1 MKYKYLLI
9 ALFVGVLFIGLNSAF
24 AAESTSNNLTKV
36 TNTTSNSVTKAVT
49 TSTATSTATKTVAKP
64 TKLSQKVIFTG
75 SKSVKNYINKNGK
88 APNYITMDNYKFSMP
103 EFLYLVTKATT
114 YKYKG
119 SSGDVTI
126 KYNIKDPV
134 GPSGVNVN
142 GYFKKANYYVVAN
155 NIANFITKNNQ
166 VPNYASTSLGKMKY
180 QTLLFAY
187 SRIGDYI
194 GTYNKLPSSAY
205 INVKI
210 SHSMNRYLPK
220 YTSPSTNTP
229 NTPNNTNSSTP
240 TIPGGNATISGN
252 AVWLH
257 SGDVKNIDLNQM
269 ANYGINNIFVSDKMF
284 SVYSSSYINSWLAN
298 ASKANVKIHVWICVF
313 YNENGWVNPIDTKT
327 GNLNQAFFNTVISK
341 AKTYAAMD
349 NIAGIHLDY
358 LRYPGTAYKTTGN
371 SFTGATAIT
380 EFARQLA
387 VATKAINPNIILSA
401 ALMPEKASNAYYYGQ
416 DYGQLGKYLDVLCP
430 MVYKGNYNA
439 GTAWI
444 TSTTKYIVENSGGAQ
459 VWVGL
464 QSYVS
469 DSDVTKLSATQLKAD
484 VLAALAGGAQGV
496 AIFRWGIANLFS
508 LIGL

>member
-1 MKYKYLLI
+1 MRYKYLLI
-9 ALFVGVLFIGLNSAF
+9 ALFVGVLFIGLNSVF
-24 AAESTSNNLTKV
+24 AVDTSNNITKV
-36 TNTTSNSVTKAVT
+36 TDATNNNNNNNSIA
-49 TSTATSTATKTVAKP
+49 KTVAKP
-64 TKLSQKVIFTG
+64 TKLSQKVIFAG
-75 SKSVKNYINKNGK
+75 SKLVKNYINKNGK
-88 APNYITMDNYKFSMP
+88 APNYITMNNHKFCMS

-119 SSGDVTI
+119 SKSDLNV
-126 KYNIKDPV
+126 KYGVKNPAN
-134 GPSGVNVN
+134 PSGVNVN
-142 GYFKKANYYVVAN
+142 GYFKKANYYKVAN

-180 QTLLFAY
+180 QTLLFTY

-194 GTYNKLPSSAY
+194 GTYNKLPNSAY
-205 INVKI
+205 INVKT
-210 SHSMNRYLPK
+210 SHSINRYLPK
-220 YTSPSTNTP
+220 YTDPTTNTP
-229 NTPNNTNSSTP
+229 NNSNSTTSTTP
-240 TIPGGNATISGN
+240 GVNAKISGN
-252 AVWLH
+252 AIWLH
-257 SGDVKNIDLNQM
+257 SGDVKNSDLNQM
-269 ANYGINNIFVSDKMF
+269 ANYGIKNIFVSEKMF
-284 SVYSSSYINSWLAN
+284 SVYSSSYINSWLVN
-298 ASKANVKIHVWICVF
+298 ASKANVKIHIWIFVF
-313 YNENGWVNPIDTKT
+313 HNENGWVNPIDTKT
-327 GNLNQAFFNTVISK
+327 GNLNQAFFNTITSK

-349 NIAGIHLDY
+349 NISGIHLDY

-371 SFTGATAIT
+371 SFTGTTAIT
-380 EFARQLA
+380 EFVRQLS

-416 DYGQLGKYLDVLCP
+416 EYGQLGKYLDVLCP

-469 DSDVTKLSATQLKAD
+469 DNDVTKLSDAQLKRD